1 MFKTSFGFG
10 GRSAAVSVL
19 MGTNYYGGNVV
30 RDFIHS
36 KDNLRYSEWRKIFAF
51 FPKKTEGGKRK
62 WLTFLYPRKRWLHIE
77 PISQKVPFDK
87 IEYATWDEV
96 VRFRLT
102 GRWT

>member
-1 MFKTSFGFG
+1 
-10 GRSAAVSVL
+10 
-19 MGTNYYGGNVV
+19 MGTNYYGGNVA

-51 FPKKTEGGKRK
+51 LPKKTEGGKRK

-77 PISQKVPFDK
+77 PPQFPKSSFDK